1 MTRRTLVA
9 APRHARPDGGNPA
22 SVALTSGSPSHRTVA
37 PDRSPAA
44 RTLSVA
50 DAAKLLGISR
60 TLAYECV
67 HRGELPSIRLGAR
80 IVVPTTAID
89 EILTRATNGGPTAQL
104 AG

>member
-9 APRHARPDGGNPA
+9 APHRARRNGGNPA
-22 SVALTSGSPSHRTVA
+22 GGETISRLGTHRTA
-37 PDRSPAA
+37 ASDRSPAA

-67 HRGELPSIRLGAR
+67 NRGELPSIRLGAR